1 MTSIGNRSKV
11 HYVGLS
17 SDGSEC
23 KSFILDISR
32 RVTEFTFQE
41 RGKRMSKDRT
51 SNSTM
56 CNSLIDCHADV
67 WTRFPVVPA
76 VRRTTANVVTE
87 DNPRSIIFVS
97 PLDPKSFQTHF
108 ADLISDFERTTR
120 KPTERELSDILVSG
134 LTYDAFKSSGNINIS
149 TYKCGE
155 WLVNLLCLIPIH
167 IAVTRDNRF
176 VPLKDG
182 MWSVDLERSL
192 LGATVEYIVDSLSFG
207 WYESIFQSYLAAKV
221 CLFSCSIVVQ
231 RSITI

>member
-17 SDGSEC
+17 NDSLAC

-41 RGKRMSKDRT
+41 RGNKVFKDRT
-51 SNSTM
+51 THSTV

-76 VRRTTANVVTE
+76 VKRTTANAIKQN
-87 DNPRSIIFVS
+87 NPRILIFVS
-97 PLDPKSFQTHF
+97 SLEPKSFQTHF
-108 ADLISDFERTTR
+108 ANLITDFERATR
-120 KPTERELSDILVSG
+120 KPTDKELSDINIDG
-134 LTYDAFKSSGNINIS
+134 ITYDAFKSSGNLNVS

-167 IAVTRDNRF
+167 IAITRDNRF

-182 MWSVDLERSL
+182 VWSSTLERSL
-192 LGATVEYIVDSLSFG
+192 LGATVEHIVDSLTFG
-207 WYESIFQSYLAAKV
+207 WYESIFQSYLASKV
-221 CLFSCSIVVQ
+221 RTLNMN
-231 RSITI
+231 ITLY